1 LRGAGSI
8 GDSKNVYKIRKL
20 YGSVVDSGKSL
31 FFCSNVC
38 FVDLDQVKNHFV
50 HEFPVFEDGT
60 KGNWVKSGLEL
71 DTDANSFRGGRLK
84 LKCIASV
91 FSVHH
96 RSSEQQIEEEKP
108 RSASVKAGS
117 KDSSGNQVGL
127 HNTGKHAWVSNSNF
141 HSSLL
146 TSFLYYIALFK

>member
-1 LRGAGSI
+1 M
-8 GDSKNVYKIRKL
+8 KL
-20 YGSVVDSGKSL
+20 YLIKKSVYLYVFL
-31 FFCSNVC
+31 LVVF
-38 FVDLDQVKNHFV
+38 DQVKNHFV

-60 KGNWVKSGLEL
+60 KGNWVKSGLEM
-71 DTDANSFRGGRLK
+71 DSEVNSFRGGRLK

-127 HNTGKHAWVSNSNF
+127 HNTGQHGFALCLPTCITFQQYKSRINKHGSTINYIFSHVYIHF
-141 HSSLL
+141 LL
-146 TSFLYYIALFK
+146 HTSFS